1 MHHWCFHWNYHELDR
16 YEKTKWCWSSPY
28 EEEQWLLFCWRV
40 AAPPDNPQIVP
51 VPTPSSSSQSRSW
64 SQWCLQLDK
73 DSCCCAVNK
82 ERLVRTQKHYPAPL
96 AIPLP
101 NYSYDGKELERQ
113 VKLKKSETQVKS
125 RGKYF
130 GSGSRWIVLDIY
142 PVSSAH
148 PVSSGERQV
157 WYDSA
162 GDQTARGSSSLPR
175 QGGAREQVSLA
186 RIRGNQVFG
195 LSTVLTILDFVC
207 LDIKYRD
214 RY

>member
-113 VKLKKSETQVKS
+113 VKLKKSGTQVKS
-125 RGKYF
+125 RRNILEAAAGELFSTYIPCPQPILSPQASARF
-130 GSGSRWIVLDIY
+130 GTIPRVTKLHEAAAHSHDKGEHENRYRW
-142 PVSSAH
+142 PASE
-148 PVSSGERQV
+148 G
-157 WYDSA
+157 
-162 GDQTARGSSSLPR
+162 T
-175 QGGAREQVSLA
+175 
-186 RIRGNQVFG
+186 
-195 LSTVLTILDFVC
+195 
-207 LDIKYRD
+207 
-214 RY
+214 RYLGFQRF